1 MSRDGVRRVTTASG
15 RTETCERMS
24 DRRGSHESI
33 LRAALWCGV
42 GALTLLGVASA
53 LGRAASVAGGGLTL
67 EQIQRL
73 FPAQIVQEAFEFDR
87 WFAAHPVHTFAHVII
102 GGLFL
107 ALTPLQFSSRIRER
121 YVRLHRRC
129 GRALLLAALLVGLS
143 GLTLGALFP
152 YGGRAAASAV
162 FTAGTL
168 FLFALVRAFK
178 AIRRGDVARHREW
191 MIRMF
196 SIGLGIATVR
206 VVGLLLLVVTRSSF
220 RESAG
225 TAFWVGWLSTFAAAE
240 LWIRYT
246 RPRRVAVRVVAARA
260 ATTRTHTS

>member
-1 MSRDGVRRVTTASG
+1 MG
-15 RTETCERMS
+15 
-24 DRRGSHESI
+24 DRRGGNESV
-33 LRAALWCGV
+33 LRRALWCGV
-42 GALTLLGVASA
+42 AVLTLLGVASA
-53 LGRAASVAGGGLTL
+53 LGRAASVAAGGLTY
-67 EQIQRL
+67 EQIRRL
-73 FPAQIVQEAFEFDR
+73 FPAGIVQEAFEFDR
-87 WFAAHPVHTFAHVII
+87 WFATHPAHTFAHVAL

-107 ALTPLQFSSRIRER
+107 ALAPLQFSSRVRER
-121 YVRLHRRC
+121 YVRLHRWC
-129 GRALLLAALLVGLS
+129 GRALVLVALPVGLS

-162 FTAGTL
+162 FVAGAL
-168 FLFALVRAFK
+168 FLFALVKGFV

-220 RESAG
+220 RDTAG
-225 TAFWVGWLSTFAAAE
+225 TAFWVGWVSTFAAAE

-246 RPRRVAVRVVAARA
+246 RPRRAALRGA
-260 ATTRTHTS
+260 PAYVSAREPQRLHPRGD